1 MLIFSTALDLWSHQF
16 SESQINSSVAL
27 EKCQTSQACTKR
39 VLVQKRFTIIIHK
52 QYAYGRE
59 APDPGALEEGSVSRV
74 RLAEGLNLRLQTCLQ
89 IISYLVSFPV
99 PFASLHV
106 TISGPSVPF

>member
-1 MLIFSTALDLWSHQF
+1 MEPSILGKPDQLKGSLEELVDVASTHQ
-16 SESQINSSVAL
+16 AR
-27 EKCQTSQACTKR
+27 ACP
-39 VLVQKRFTIIIHK
+39 KRFTIIIHK

-59 APDPGALEEGSVSRV
+59 APDPDASEEEGSVSRV
-74 RLAEGLNLRLQTCLQ
+74 RLAEGLNLRIQTCLQ

-99 PFASLHV
+99 PFASPHV